1 MNPLVARRVGLVIS
15 VVTSVFLLVDAAI
28 HVARVAPVR
37 SAMAGLGFDHDA
49 AVIIGV
55 LELACLALY
64 LLPRTAVL
72 GLVLFTA
79 YLGGAVCAN
88 FRVDKPLWSTLLFP
102 VYVAVALWVGLWLRD
117 EQLRA
122 VLPVRRGML
131 STKRQMT
138 SSSPSAELS
147 ESVA

>member
-1 MNPLVARRVGLVIS
+1 MSPRVVRRVGLVLS
-15 VVTSVFLLVDAAI
+15 VVTSVFLLADAVI
-28 HVARVAPVR
+28 HIARVTPVR
-37 SAMAGLGFDHDA
+37 TAMADLGFDHNA
-49 AVIIGV
+49 ALVIGV

-72 GLVLFTA
+72 GVVLFTA

-88 FRVDKPLWSTLLFP
+88 FRVDKPLWSTVLFP

-122 VLPVRRGML
+122 VLPVRRGVR
-131 STKRQMT
+131 SVEGQVT
-138 SSSPSAELS
+138 SGAELA
-147 ESVA
+147 ESVAA